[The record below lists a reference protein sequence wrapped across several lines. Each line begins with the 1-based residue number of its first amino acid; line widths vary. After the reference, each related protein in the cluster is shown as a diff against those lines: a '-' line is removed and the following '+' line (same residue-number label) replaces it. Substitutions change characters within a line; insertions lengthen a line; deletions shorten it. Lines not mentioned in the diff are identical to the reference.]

1 MGVTLRD
8 AVLRT
13 ELGVFEQ
20 AKKILREDGI
30 ISLIGRG
37 LLFGRDLTKR
47 FFLEYLPLKY
57 YLLSA
62 NSNGEI
68 QKEVQGS
75 QMVLNLN
82 DEGISREL
90 ALYGVHESNSTREVK
105 RLVKPG
111 MKILEVGA
119 NIGYYAILETKLAG
133 KDGFLYAFEPS
144 PFNVDLL
151 ERNLAL
157 NGIKNCEVHGKA
169 AGAENMNTKFF
180 VAKKSNLS
188 SFIQR
193 DGMDMADMAHE
204 GKIIDVDVVRL
215 DDFFSDKDI
224 DFIRMD
230 VEGYE
235 REILKGAEKLLTR
248 ENPPKNF
255 FIEVHSELLHK
266 KNSSAKEI
274 IDYLRQYGYEV
285 IKSFYRGRS
294 DIVTASTEE
303 LLGHP
308 LLEKGYWETFF
319 EYKK

>member
-1 MGVTLRD
+1 MGVTLKD
-8 AVLRT
+8 AVLKT
-13 ELGVFEQ
+13 ENSLLVG
-20 AKKILREDGI
+20 AKKIITEEGMFSFI
-30 ISLIGRG
+30 KKSLT
-37 LLFGRDLTKR
+37 LLKDSSRR
-47 FFLEYLPLKY
+47 FFREYIPLKY

-62 NSNGEI
+62 NSDGEI

-75 QMVLNLN
+75 QMILNLN

-90 ALYGVHESNSTREVK
+90 ALYGVHENNSTREVK
-105 RLVKPG
+105 NLVKPG

-151 ERNLAL
+151 RRNLAL
-157 NGIKNCEVHGKA
+157 NDIKNCEVHGKA

-180 VAKKSNLS
+180 VANKSNLS

-193 DGMDMADMAHE
+193 EGMDMVHD

-215 DDFFSDKDI
+215 DDFFANKEI

-235 REILKGAEKLLTR
+235 REILRGSEKLLTR
-248 ENPPKNF
+248 KNPPKNF

-266 KNSSAKEI
+266 KDSSAREI
-274 IDYLRQYGYEV
+274 IEYLKQYGYEV
-285 IKSFYRGRS
+285 IKSYYRGS
-294 DIVTASTEE
+294 STIFAASTEE
-303 LLGHP
+303 LLNHP

-319 EYKK
+319 EYKKNNR